1 MSQLTAT
8 RRVFHLGLIILGAAL
23 AAILART
30 WIPAAAAIPL
40 LGAVLIAFAEVLL
53 PLPLTARRS
62 IDPGPQLLVG
72 DEVQVDVELQPA
84 PLPGNLVVDDD
95 LPIGLRPKPG
105 GRQPILPAKD
115 GAIAHYKAVARR
127 RGQYQF
133 GPPTIRRVGMLGLF
147 ERTDKVPTIT
157 DLTILPGTAKQLGV
171 RVRPRPPTR
180 TSELA
185 KSLRPGAG
193 EEFFSLRE
201 YLPGDDIGQVNW
213 KATARMNRIITN
225 EFLPPE
231 PPRYLIYVDAR
242 GAAAEQGE
250 TDAFERTLELAAV
263 LVEALIEAR
272 AHVGMVLLSYQSVFL
287 VPSGGQSQLRRLR
300 QLIIQATPGQ
310 DAPLLDLVQ
319 AGAGHLPARTDAV
332 LLTANPFDPTLPSA
346 VTFLKARHRHCV
358 LLFPGFPE
366 PSGKSFDDT
375 VLRAAGALLNQEQ
388 ATALAAL
395 RPLADAA
402 SLWPP
407 NEPIAVT
414 LSRLNMTGRR
424 R

>member
-1 MSQLTAT
+1 LSQLTAS
-8 RRVFHLGLIILGAAL
+8 RRVFHLGLVTLGAAL
-23 AAILART
+23 VAIFART
-30 WIPAAAAIPL
+30 WIPAAAVIPV
-40 LGAVLIAFAEVLL
+40 LGAVVIAFAEILL
-53 PLPLTARRS
+53 PLPLLARRQVE
-62 IDPGPQLLVG
+62 PGTQLLVG
-72 DEVQVDVELQPA
+72 DEPKVTLELMPA
-84 PLPGNLVVDDD
+84 PLPGNLIADDA
-95 LPIGLRPKPG
+95 LPLGLRPKPG
-105 GRQPILPAKD
+105 TQESIVAARD
-115 GAIAHYKAVARR
+115 GAVARYKAIARR
-127 RGQYQF
+127 RGQYEF
-133 GPPTIRRVGMLGLF
+133 GDPKVRRVGMLGLF
-147 ERTDKVPTIT
+147 ERSDTVPVPTEI
-157 DLTILPGTAKQLGV
+157 TILPASAKQLGV
-171 RVRPRPPTR
+171 RVRARPPTR

-185 KSLRPGAG
+185 RSLRPGAG

-201 YLPGDDIGQVNW
+201 YQPGDDIGQVNW

-231 PPRYLIYVDAR
+231 PPRYLIYIDAR
-242 GAAAEQGE
+242 GAASEEGE

-263 LVEALIEAR
+263 LVEALIDAR
-272 AHVGMVLLSYQSVFL
+272 AHVGMVLLSYESVFL
-287 VPSGGQSQLRRLR
+287 IPSGGQSQLRRLR

-346 VTFLKARHRHCV
+346 VSFLKARHRHCV

-366 PSGKSFDDT
+366 PNGKSFDDT
-375 VLRAAGALLNQEQ
+375 VQRAAGALLNQEQ

>member
-1 MSQLTAT
+1 LSQLTAT
-8 RRVFHLGLIILGAAL
+8 RRVFHLGLVVLGAAV

-30 WIPAAAAIPL
+30 WIPAAALIPI
-40 LGAVLIAFAEVLL
+40 LGAVLVGFLEVLL
-53 PLPLTARRS
+53 PLPLQARRS

-72 DEVQVDVELQPA
+72 DEVQVDVELVPA
-84 PLPGNLVVDDD
+84 TLPGNLVVDDD
-95 LPIGLRPKPG
+95 VPLGLRPKPG
-105 GRQPILPAKD
+105 HRE
-115 GAIAHYKAVARR
+115 AIAPARNGAVARYKATARR

-133 GPPTIRRVGMLGLF
+133 GDPTVRRIGLLGLF
-147 ERTDKVPTIT
+147 ERTDKVPATT
-157 DLTILPGTAKQLGV
+157 DVTILPASAKQLGV

-180 TSELA
+180 TAEFA
-185 KSLRPGAG
+185 RSLRPGAG
-193 EEFFSLRE
+193 EEFYSLRE
-201 YLPGDDIGQVNW
+201 YLPGDDLGQVNW

-250 TDAFERTLELAAV
+250 TDAFERTLELAAI

-300 QLIIQATPGQ
+300 QLIIQASPGQ

-332 LLTANPFDPTLPSA
+332 LLTSNPFDPTLPSA
-346 VTFLKARHRHCV
+346 VSFLKSRHRHCT

-366 PSGKSFDDT
+366 PTGRSFDDT
-375 VLRAAGALLNQEQ
+375 VQRAAGALLNQEQ